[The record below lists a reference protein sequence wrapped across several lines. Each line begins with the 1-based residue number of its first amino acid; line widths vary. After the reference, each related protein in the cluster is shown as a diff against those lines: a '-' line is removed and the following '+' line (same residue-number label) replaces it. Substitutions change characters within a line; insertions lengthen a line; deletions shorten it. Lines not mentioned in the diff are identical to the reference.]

1 MLSDR
6 GEKGRE
12 GEIRERVG
20 DRRRGKGRDGV
31 NRRERETER
40 KKKNICTMRA
50 KPSVQIGNDKI
61 MI

>member
-12 GEIRERVG
+12 GEIRERVE
-20 DRRRGKGRDGV
+20 DRRRGKGRGGV
-31 NRRERETER
+31 NRRERDREKE
-40 KKKNICTMRA
+40 KDICTMRA
-50 KPSVQIGNDKI
+50 KPSVQIGNGEI

>member
-31 NRRERETER
+31 NRREKETER
-40 KKKNICTMRA
+40 KKKTF
-50 KPSVQIGNDKI
+50 VQ
-61 MI
+61 